1 MVPIA
6 SSPRLLMKYVRN
18 TRSPSRKNTL
28 WPCHSS
34 TPKSESKLSVRVYH
48 GISQPI
54 RAFRRMMSACGAR
67 DAYASVVSRAFRWAR
82 LPTWSAPREQ
92 PRQACSGHP
101 NTNSCSRAA
110 AHSCGDTIGGV
121 FIASG
126 PPLRSSLVDI
136 GIMAS
141 CLSGCLLRERGQ
153 FRSSDASRS
162 NASRRAALFPAV
174 ELDIVWMGRAFS
186 GFEKRLQAQQKD
198 RPLGAAVVHEL
209 HRLLPTLLFE
219 EDDGPVAFLPEIP
232 TYLCANPF
240 CGSVDHLPQ
249 HVLGGLKLKN
259 LHVDTA
265 GHKAELDHSADFPRL
280 PLRVAC
286 PPPGKTFDRGQRLI
300 GIIQGR
306 RFDSDFMQN
315 IWHIPFL
322 LYCC

>member
-1 MVPIA
+1 MINCRRPSNK
-6 SSPRLLMKYVRN
+6 SSRLALPPG
-18 TRSPSRKNTL
+18 PSN
-28 WPCHSS
+28 SYAFS
-34 TPKSESKLSVRVYH
+34 TAIH
-48 GISQPI
+48 GI
-54 RAFRRMMSACGAR
+54 RRRSA
-67 DAYASVVSRAFRWAR
+67 ASASRARIEAFSF
-82 LPTWSAPREQ
+82 TS
-92 PRQACSGHP
+92 
-101 NTNSCSRAA
+101 SCSRAA

-126 PPLRSSLVDI
+126 PPFRSSLVDI

-141 CLSGCLLRERGQ
+141 GLSGCLLRERGQ
-153 FRSSDASRS
+153 FRSSDGSRS

-232 TYLCANPF
+232 TYFCTNPF
-240 CGSVDHLPQ
+240 CGSVGYLPQ

-280 PLRVAC
+280 PLRVGR
-286 PPPGKTFDRGQRLI
+286 PPSGKTFEPGQCFI
-300 GIIQGR
+300 DIIQGR
-306 RFDSDFMQN
+306 RFDPDFIYN
-315 IWHIPFL
+315 IWHFL
-322 LYCC
+322 LLPLLLLF